1 MNGIGQWTLVSYLIE
16 KLNAEGTPTASLITI
31 GGILLCIVVP
41 YLLGSVNFG
50 LIISNKKYNDDI
62 RTHGSGNAGATNMLR
77 TYGTK
82 AAVLTMLGDMLKAV
96 IAVGMGYLIVGI
108 NAQVVEPNGLT
119 YRMVDNF
126 GAAIAG
132 LFVMLGHMF
141 PIFFKFKGGKGVAT
155 SGMVILMIS
164 PITCLCCF
172 LVFIIVVLGTRY
184 VSLASVMGM
193 SLFPVFL
200 NTWSHVYDPP
210 RNSTACMISIVM
222 AILVVYMHR
231 ENIKRL
237 LAGTESKISFKKK
250 KATEESADTDNQSK

>member
-172 LVFIIVVLGTRY
+172 LVFIVVVLGTRY